1 MITCIARSSR
11 TIGANF
17 LETNRYSIL
26 KQVGM
31 RLLHPSFLVFRFC
44 LRIRFIR
51 RGVPKHQIAS
61 YFILRRYLLLCQRH
75 KIETWASDG
84 TLLGAIRNRKFAGR
98 PGDLD
103 FLVKAEDSAQ
113 LQNLISKSLF
123 GKFSFIRWLPLFR
136 QTFAI
141 EIHPSLL
148 ADRIYRKIF
157 VLGKMLQMLEITS
170 LKVSKSN
177 SNQYQFDSSLEG
189 VDFHTLPIDDFSVD
203 CRSSIYD
210 LEIRVFK
217 NPEIHLETLYG
228 TDWRIPRVTKTEVLG
243 RKPHLWSQ
251 N

>member
-1 MITCIARSSR
+1 
-11 TIGANF
+11 
-17 LETNRYSIL
+17 
-26 KQVGM
+26 M

-44 LRIRFIR
+44 LRIRFIG
-51 RGVPKHQIAS
+51 RGVPKYQLAS
-61 YFILRRYLLLCQRH
+61 YFILRRYLLLCRRH
-75 KIETWASDG
+75 NIDTWASDG

-103 FLVKAEDSAQ
+103 FLVRAEDSGQ
-113 LQNLISKSLF
+113 LQNAISNSLF

-157 VLGKMLQMLEITS
+157 VLGRMLQMLEITS
-170 LKVSKSN
+170 LRINESDSN
-177 SNQYQFDSSLEG
+177 LYQFDSSLEG
-189 VDFHTLPIDDFSVD
+189 VDFHTLPIEVFIVD

-210 LEIRVFK
+210 LEIRVFQ
-217 NPEIHLETLYG
+217 NSENHLETLYG
-228 TDWRIPRVTKTEVLG
+228 SDWRVPRITKTEVLE

-251 N
+251 K